1 MSYNDIGVLD
11 NGTVVTVGDY
21 GYAAIAYDGII
32 HLIEEESLVLLH
44 LYLFLNRI
52 LKIKSFY

>member
-1 MSYNDIGVLD
+1 MTYNDIGVLD

-32 HLIEEESLVLLH
+32 HLVEEVKYSTATSL
-44 LYLFLNRI
+44 FI
-52 LKIKSFY
+52 PE